1 MNTGSGIRFK
11 YFASWSAHG
20 AILAALFAGSASA
33 QEIASSPAAGPI
45 AQQAAQTLA
54 YWTPERMSAAIPK
67 PAPVADAASRVAV
80 QSVVSNRGADAY
92 PTVVPGWSPTSGQ
105 PQPAPNSR
113 KVFAPG
119 TDEYRSIMAAA
130 QPMAFG
136 SPPSNPVDYPNYGKF
151 QRWTWYANYLIYP
164 TSTIVKMFFSQNGGN
179 YVCSG
184 TVVNRNT
191 VLTAGHCVSDG
202 AGTFS
207 TNILF
212 CPSYFRG
219 AGSGSAHPDRGCWV
233 GGYISTTTDWHNSSD
248 FDRDYA
254 CVVTNPTGT
263 TVANNIGNVTGWIG
277 ISTNWPRSQQTF
289 ATGYPAASPFAGYHI
304 IFTAAV
310 EWYSQG
316 SGGDAAVSKYIGNDM
331 TGGSSGGSWWL
342 NIRHDTFEYPDVDG
356 SSETDPLQTTGAGG
370 PYANGLNSHKR
381 CMSSCFTPPNAGG
394 GIYWAEMGS
403 PDFTSSGGDN
413 RDVLDIHANCA
424 ANGGG

>member
-1 MNTGSGIRFK
+1 MNMWSGIRFK
-11 YFASWSAHG
+11 QKALWVFHG
-20 AILAALFAGSASA
+20 VALAALFAGGAAA
-33 QEIASSPAAGPI
+33 QEVFTSPVQGPM
-45 AQQAAQTLA
+45 AQQAAQVQA
-54 YWTPERMSAAIPK
+54 YWTPERMNAAQPK
-67 PAPVADAASRVAV
+67 PTPMVDAANRVSV
-80 QSVVSNRGADAY
+80 QSVVSNRPADAY
-92 PTVVPGWSPTSGQ
+92 PTMIPGWSPNSGL
-105 PQPAPNSR
+105 PQPTLKSMQ
-113 KVFAPG
+113 VFTPG
-119 TDEYRSIMAAA
+119 TPGYERLMGPV

-164 TSTIVKMFFSQNGGN
+164 TSTIAKMFFTQNGGN
-179 YVCSG
+179 FVCSA

-202 AGTFS
+202 AGNLS
-207 TNILF
+207 TNMLF

-219 AGSGSAHPDRGCWV
+219 SGSGSVHPDRGCWT
-233 GGYISTTTDWHNSSD
+233 GGFIATTTDWNNSSD

-263 TVANNIGNVTGWIG
+263 TIANNIGNVTGWIG
-277 ISTNWPRSQQTF
+277 LTTNWPRSQQTF
-289 ATGYPAASPFAGYHI
+289 ATGYPAGSPFPGYHI

-342 NIRHDTFEYPDVDG
+342 GIRHDTFEYPDVDG
-356 SSETDPLQTTGAGG
+356 SSETDPLQTTGGGG
-370 PYANGLNSHKR
+370 PFANGLNSHKR
-381 CMSSCFTPPNAGG
+381 CLGSCFTPPNAGG

-403 PDFTSSGGDN
+403 PDFTSSGGDP
-413 RDVLDIHANCA
+413 RDVLDIFASCA

>member
-20 AILAALFAGSASA
+20 ALLAALFAGSATA
-33 QEIASSPAAGPI
+33 QEVVTSPAAGPI

-54 YWTPERMSAAIPK
+54 YWTPERMSEAVPK
-67 PAPVADAASRVAV
+67 PLPVADAATRVSV
-80 QSVVSNRGADAY
+80 QSTVSNRGADAY
-92 PTVVPGWSPTSGQ
+92 PTLIPGWDPTSGQ
-105 PQPAPNSR
+105 PQPTLQSMR
-113 KVFAPG
+113 VFAPG
-119 TDEYRSIMAAA
+119 TSAYQKIMGTA

-136 SPPSNPVDYPNYGKF
+136 SAPTNPVDYANYGRF
-151 QRWTWYANYLIYP
+151 QRWTWYGRYLTYP
-164 TSTIVKMFFSQNGGN
+164 TSTIVKMFFSQNGGSF
-179 YVCSG
+179 VCSG

-212 CPSYFRG
+212 CPSYNLVNG
-219 AGSGSAHPDRGCWV
+219 VNPATGCWA
-233 GGYISTTTDWHNSSD
+233 GTTINTTSDWHSNSD

-254 CVVTNPTGT
+254 CVVTNATGT
-263 TVANNIGNVTGWIG
+263 LIANNIGNVTGWAG
-277 ISTNWPRSQQTF
+277 ITTNWPRNQQTF
-289 ATGYPAASPFAGYHI
+289 ATGYPAASPFSGSQIVFAAG
-304 IFTAAV
+304 V
-310 EWYSQG
+310 EWYSQN

-342 NIRHDTFEYPDVDG
+342 NLRHNVSEYADVDG
-356 SSETDPLQTTGAGG
+356 SNETDPLQSSGAGSH
-370 PYANGLNSHKR
+370 YANGLNSHKR
-381 CMSSCFTPPNAGG
+381 CLGSCFTPPNAGG

-413 RDVLDIHANCA
+413 RDVLDIFALCA
-424 ANGGG
+424 AQGGG

>member
-33 QEIASSPAAGPI
+33 QEIASSPAAGSI
-45 AQQAAQTLA
+45 AQQAAQTQA

-67 PAPVADAASRVAV
+67 PPPMVEAASRVSV
-80 QSVVSNRGADAY
+80 QSVMSNRAADSY
-92 PTVVPGWSPTSGQ
+92 PTLIPGWNPTSGQ
-105 PQPAPNSR
+105 PQPTLQSM
-113 KVFAPG
+113 KVLTPG
-119 TDEYRSIMAAA
+119 SPGYERVIGNA

-136 SPPSNPVDYPNYGKF
+136 SAPSNPVDYANYGRF
-151 QRWTWYANYLIYP
+151 QRWSWYGRYLTYP
-164 TSTIVKMFFSQNGGN
+164 TSTVAKMFFTQNGSN
-179 YVCSG
+179 FVCSG

-212 CPSYFRG
+212 CPSYNE
-219 AGSGSAHPDRGCWV
+219 SGINPVTGCWA
-233 GGYISTTTDWHNSSD
+233 GIAINTTTDWHNSSD

-254 CVVTNPTGT
+254 CVVTSPTGT
-263 TVANNIGNVTGWIG
+263 LVSNNIGNVTGWAG
-277 ISTNWPRSQQTF
+277 ITTNFPRNQQTF
-289 ATGYPAASPFAGYHI
+289 ATGYPAAAPFSGLQI
-304 IFTAAV
+304 VFSAAV

-342 NIRHDTFEYPDVDG
+342 NLRHHSSEFADVDG
-356 SSETDPLQTTGAGG
+356 SNETDPFQTAGSAG
-370 PYANGLNSHKR
+370 THYVNGLNSHKR

-394 GIYWAEMGS
+394 GIFWAEMGS
-403 PDFTSSGGDN
+403 PDFTSSGGDS
-413 RDVLDIHANCA
+413 RDVLDIFALCTA
-424 ANGGG
+424 QGGG